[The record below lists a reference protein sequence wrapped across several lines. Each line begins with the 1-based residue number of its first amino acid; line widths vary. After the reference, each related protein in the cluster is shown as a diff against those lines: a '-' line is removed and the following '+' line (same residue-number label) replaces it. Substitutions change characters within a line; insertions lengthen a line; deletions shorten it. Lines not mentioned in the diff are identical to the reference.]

1 LNKFPRFVLVASF
14 VLFATNVA
22 ADPKIGYV
30 KVEKILRESSQAVE
44 SAKKLQAE
52 FNRRVEEITQL
63 QKQIGEMEKSGNVK
77 QQELAK
83 LRIEFDRKQREL
95 NEDINIRKKEELAVL
110 QDRINK
116 AVTSVSVAEG
126 YDLVFYKNLVY
137 ANKRVD
143 ITDKVLKLLDK
154 PTK

>member
-1 LNKFPRFVLVASF
+1 LNKFLRLVLVASF

-22 ADPKIGYV
+22 ADPKVGYV
-30 KVEKILRESSQAVE
+30 KVEKILRESSQAAE
-44 SAKKLQAE
+44 SAKKLQTE
-52 FNRRVEEITQL
+52 FSHRAEEITQL
-63 QKQIGEMEKSGNVK
+63 QKQIGAMEKSGTAK

-83 LRIEFDRKQREL
+83 LRIEFERKQRVL
-95 NEDINIRKKEELAVL
+95 NEDIEIRKNEELAVL

-116 AVTSVSVAEG
+116 AVTSVSVTEG

>member
-1 LNKFPRFVLVASF
+1 MNKFPRLVLVAIF

-52 FNRRVEEITQL
+52 FNHRVEEITQL

>member
-1 LNKFPRFVLVASF
+1 MNKFLRLVLVASF

-22 ADPKIGYV
+22 ADPKVGYV
-30 KVEKILRESSQAVE
+30 KVEKILRESSQAAE
-44 SAKKLQAE
+44 SAKKLQTE
-52 FNRRVEEITQL
+52 FSHRTEEITQL
-63 QKQIGEMEKSGNVK
+63 QKQIGAMEKSGTAK

-83 LRIEFDRKQREL
+83 LRIEFERKQRVL
-95 NEDINIRKKEELAVL
+95 NEDIEIRKNEELAVL

-116 AVTSVSVAEG
+116 AVTSVSVTDG

>member
-1 LNKFPRFVLVASF
+1 MNKFPRLVLVAIF

>member
-1 LNKFPRFVLVASF
+1 MNKFTRLVLVASF

-22 ADPKIGYV
+22 ANPKIGYV

-116 AVTSVSVAEG
+116 AVASVSVTEG

>member
-1 LNKFPRFVLVASF
+1 MNKFPRLVLVASF

-22 ADPKIGYV
+22 ANPKIGYV

-52 FNRRVEEITQL
+52 FSHRVEEITQL
-63 QKQIGEMEKSGNVK
+63 QKKIGEMENSNPTNGEK
-77 QQELAK
+77 LAK